1 MRGVNG
7 PAALCGYRAAVGAT
21 GGSSKCGSLNV
32 KEWLQ
37 PREVLVVEVALQ
49 RYVCARR
56 TCHLEGEAVALWEE
70 ASKSTAGV
78 SRGMGPSTYTR
89 IAEIM
94 LGKAS
99 FQQGRA
105 ATCKDSWYKGE
116 TEAVRGL
123 RSGA

>member
-1 MRGVNG
+1 M
-7 PAALCGYRAAVGAT
+7 
-21 GGSSKCGSLNV
+21 
-32 KEWLQ
+32 EWLQ
-37 PREVLVVEVALQ
+37 PREALAVEVALQ
-49 RYVCARR
+49 RHFCARR
-56 TCHLEGEAVALWEE
+56 TSYLLGEAVALREE
-70 ASKSTAGV
+70 ASKSTAGEP
-78 SRGMGPSTYTR
+78 RGRGPSTYTR

-105 ATCKDSWYKGE
+105 ATCKDSWYKGD